1 MNRTTPGRIRRP
13 LQHWLLGM
21 ALLCAGVAAG
31 AQPGPAGQIA
41 RLNQQQGTVSI
52 APAGQDRWQ
61 AARQGGTLSVGD
73 RVWTDRNARAELYI
87 GPVAL
92 RLGSQTQVEFSGLD
106 ANFVDITT
114 TRGELQLRVRDG
126 LGGQRLKIHTG
137 NLHAVITAPGEYR
150 FAADTVASTTWVAVT
165 SGQLTLYGKNGAS
178 QLLTDRQQTTVSGR
192 DLTAVQ
198 TTRAQNAGFD
208 AWVAER
214 NRIDDRSSGT
224 PRFGPPDA
232 PVPSAVLA
240 VPPPQV
246 RYEPDYRAQQE
257 QQLAWQREQD
267 WRQQQEQE
275 EFRRQEDLR
284 REQEWRQQEDWRQQR
299 EWQQRRD
306 WRQQRAEQDR
316 WQQQQQQQQM
326 QLQLQQQQ
334 QQALRQQQEM
344 QLRAAQAQA
353 MQQQQLLQQQQRAAQ
368 QAAQAQQQQL
378 QVRQQQEMQLRALQ
392 MQQQVQAQQA
402 AQQNALRQAQEAQL
416 RAIQQQQRG
425 MAATLQQQQA
435 QPEDRSRLW
444 TSPDAPH

>member
-1 MNRTTPGRIRRP
+1 M
-13 LQHWLLGM
+13 QHWLLGM

-31 AQPGPAGQIA
+31 AQPGPSGQIA
-41 RLNQQQGTVSI
+41 RLNQQQGTVSV
-52 APAGQDRWQ
+52 ALAGQDRWQ

-73 RVWTDRNARAELYI
+73 RVWTDRNARAEFYI

-114 TRGELQLRVRDG
+114 TQGELQLRVRDG
-126 LGGQRLKIHTG
+126 LAGQRLKIHTG

-150 FAADTVASTTWVAVT
+150 FAADTATSTTWVAVT

-192 DLTAVQ
+192 DLTAVA
-198 TTRAQNAGFD
+198 TTRVQNAGFD

-214 NRIDDRSSGT
+214 NRIEERSSGT
-224 PRFGPPDA
+224 ARFGPPGV

-316 WQQQQQQQQM
+316 WQQQQQQQQ
-326 QLQLQQQQ
+326 
-334 QQALRQQQEM
+334 ALRQQQEM

-378 QVRQQQEMQLRALQ
+378 QARQQQEMQLRALQ

-425 MAATLQQQQA
+425 MAATQQQQ
-435 QPEDRSRLW
+435 QGQSEDLKRLW
-444 TSPDAPH
+444 TSPDSR

>member
-21 ALLCAGVAAG
+21 ALLCAGVTAG
-31 AQPGPAGQIA
+31 AQPGPSGQIA
-41 RLNQQQGTVSI
+41 RLNQQQGTVSV
-52 APAGQDRWQ
+52 ALAGQDRWQ

-73 RVWTDRNARAELYI
+73 RVWTDRNARAEFYI
-87 GPVAL
+87 GPVTL

-114 TRGELQLRVRDG
+114 TQGELQLRVRDG
-126 LGGQRLKIHTG
+126 LAGQRLKIHTG

-150 FAADTVASTTWVAVT
+150 FAADTATSTTWVAVT

-192 DLTAVQ
+192 DLTAVA
-198 TTRAQNAGFD
+198 TTRVQNAGFD

-214 NRIDDRSSGT
+214 NRIEDRSSGT
-224 PRFGPPDA
+224 ARFGPPGV

-378 QVRQQQEMQLRALQ
+378 QARQQQEMQLRALQ

-425 MAATLQQQQA
+425 MAATQQQQG
-435 QPEDRSRLW
+435 QSEDVKRLW
-444 TSPDAPH
+444 TSPDSR